1 MTTPSARK
9 KFFAAHNPWL
19 LFFAGFLIRVLY
31 ITLAHTYRI
40 RLFQDHFQFGWE
52 MGRVA
57 RALAT
62 GYGYSDPFVGH
73 TGPTAWVPPLY
84 PLFIAAVF
92 KLTGVYTSLSAWI
105 ILTINSIF
113 SAATAIF
120 IYQIAACCYNRKV
133 AVWSAWLWALY
144 PAAMQ
149 YSVRWVWEMSLTAFL
164 FTWTLALALKMRGI
178 PPREPQLQSGPVR
191 PDTGIGEPNP
201 EEAQQTPNQTTD
213 QTTAQWLLFAL
224 LWGLIALSNS
234 TLLLFLPV
242 CGIWMLLAARPLRT
256 GFKNATIAALLF
268 LAILAPWTIR
278 NWRIFHTFVPL
289 RDNLG
294 AELEASSGP
303 GSNGFPIMATLPL
316 VERAPQTM
324 LYKSLGEIRYV
335 KLQGEKGKAFIAA
348 HPAHYALISLKRFYF
363 FWVSVPHP
371 VENSASTEFLRG
383 LNYCFLS
390 IAGILGLALS
400 LKNRI
405 PAAGLFAWAFLL
417 LPLTYY
423 LVTANARFRHPLEPL
438 IDIFVVYLFQSA
450 RPRNQVPGTRSL
462 RVRVIG
468 RKDQSSQ
475 P

>member
-62 GYGYSDPFVGH
+62 GYGYSNPFVGH

-84 PLFIAAVF
+84 PLLIAAVF

-105 ILTINSIF
+105 ILTINSVF

-120 IYQIAACCYNRKV
+120 IYQIAARCYNRKA

-149 YSVRWVWEMSLTAFL
+149 YAVRWVWEMSLTAFL

-178 PPREPQLQSGPVR
+178 G
-191 PDTGIGEPNP
+191 DTHP
-201 EEAQQTPNQTTD
+201 EETSQTTG
-213 QTTAQWLLFAL
+213 QWLLFAT

-242 CGIWMLLAARPLRT
+242 CGIWMLLAARPLST

-278 NWRIFHTFVPL
+278 NWQVFHTFVPL

-371 VENSASTEFLRG
+371 IENSASTEFFRD

-450 RPRNQVPGTRSL
+450 RPRNQVPGTRSS
-462 RVRVIG
+462 RVRVVS

-475 P
+475 S